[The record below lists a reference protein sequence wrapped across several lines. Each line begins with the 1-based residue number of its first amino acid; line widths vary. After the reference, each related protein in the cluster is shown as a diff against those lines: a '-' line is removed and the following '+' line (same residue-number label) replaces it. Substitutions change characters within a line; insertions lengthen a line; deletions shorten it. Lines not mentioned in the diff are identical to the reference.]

1 MNQEITNPQAM
12 LDTIIHQET
21 ALQFDAFT
29 AAEGWALGLAARQA
43 AMAHGGNI
51 AVDVTLGGVQVFRC
65 TVGEA
70 TPNNT
75 RWIRRKANVTLESW
89 KSSLRMMLELQLS
102 DRSAEEFGWSAA
114 DYVLA
119 GGCFPIRVRGTG
131 VVGTL
136 TVSGLPQTHDH
147 QVAAD
152 ALASYLGI
160 AVPSILA

>member
-1 MNQEITNPQAM
+1 MNQEIKDPQAM
-12 LDTIIHQET
+12 LATVILQEKQ
-21 ALQFDAFT
+21 LQFEGFS
-29 AAEGWALGLAARQA
+29 AAAGWELGLKARRA

-75 RWIRRKANVTLESW
+75 RWIRRKSNVVLDSW
-89 KSSLRMMLELQLS
+89 KSSLRMLLELRLS
-102 DRSAEEFGWSAA
+102 ERTPEEFGWAAA

-119 GGCFPIRVRGTG
+119 GGSFPIRVRGIG

-147 QVAAD
+147 QLAAD
-152 ALASYLGI
+152 ALAEAIGKEI
-160 AVPSILA
+160 PSILA